1 MFCIELMNNVHIY
14 FVCMKLTRDDIEI
27 AVAIAEEGTIT
38 AAARRLH
45 LSQSALSH
53 HLKSLEDRI
62 GSALFVRQPRCM
74 APTAIG
80 EEFIRRGTL
89 IQIEFRQMELD
100 LATMAQGAA
109 QVIRLGT
116 QCYTSYHWL
125 PSLVRRHSSLAQR
138 VRLRIVPEATQR
150 VVDALIHGEIDFA
163 ILSKEGQDDR
173 LHYWHLLQDEI
184 VLVVAKDHPLSGKRT
199 IMPEDLRGQS
209 LLIHTTPDGRH
220 VVVDGLLASHGV
232 RPQEVIRLQLTE
244 AILEMAA
251 AGMGVAAAAR
261 WMVSAAA
268 KARGLSLISFG
279 PQPVV
284 RQWRCAVLRGSP
296 RHSEFS
302 ELAAAL
308 RSLLTSGEEPEDV
321 GIEPNAEVLV

>member
-1 MFCIELMNNVHIY
+1 MR
-14 FVCMKLTRDDIEI
+14 LTRDDIDI
-27 AVAIAEEGTIT
+27 AVTIADEGTLT

-53 HLKSLEDRI
+53 RLKDLEERI
-62 GSALFVRQPRCM
+62 GSALFVRQPRRM
-74 APTAIG
+74 APTAVG
-80 EEFIRRGTL
+80 EELIQRGTL
-89 IQIEFRQMELD
+89 IQLEFRQLELD
-100 LATMAQGAA
+100 LAAMAQGGA

-125 PSLVRRHSSLAQR
+125 PSLVRRHSDLAQR
-138 VRLRIVPEATQR
+138 VRLRIVPEVTQR
-150 VVDALIHGEIDFA
+150 VEDALIRGEIDFA

-173 LHYWHLLQDEI
+173 LHYWHLLHDEI
-184 VLVVAKDHPLSGKRT
+184 VLIVAKDHPLSGRSR
-199 IMPEDLRGQS
+199 IMPEDLRGES
-209 LLIHTTPDGRH
+209 LLIHSTPDGRH

-261 WMVSAAA
+261 WMISSAAR
-268 KARGLSLISFG
+268 ARGLSLIPFG
-279 PQPVV
+279 PQPVM
-284 RQWRCAVLRGSP
+284 RQWRCAALRGNP
-296 RHSEFS
+296 RHGEFS

-308 RSLLTSGEEPEDV
+308 TSLMSSGDEQEKAGSDQKSEL
-321 GIEPNAEVLV
+321 LV

>member
-1 MFCIELMNNVHIY
+1 MR
-14 FVCMKLTRDDIEI
+14 LTRDDIDI
-27 AVAIAEEGTIT
+27 AVTIAEEGTLT

-53 HLKSLEDRI
+53 HLKDLEERI
-62 GSALFVRQPRCM
+62 GSALFVRQPRRM
-74 APTAIG
+74 APTAVG
-80 EEFIRRGTL
+80 EELIQRGTL
-89 IQIEFRQMELD
+89 IQMEFRQLELD

-125 PSLVRRHSSLAQR
+125 PSLVRRHSDLAQR
-138 VRLRIVPEATQR
+138 VRLRIVPEVTQR
-150 VVDALIHGEIDFA
+150 VEDALIRGEIDFA
-163 ILSKEGQDDR
+163 ILSKEGQNDR

-184 VLVVAKDHPLSGKRT
+184 VLVVAKDHPLSGRRR
-199 IMPEDLRGQS
+199 IMPEDLRGES
-209 LLIHTTPDGRH
+209 LLIHNTPDGRH

-261 WMVSAAA
+261 WMIASAAS
-268 KARGLSLISFG
+268 ARGLSLIPFG
-279 PQPVV
+279 PHPVV
-284 RQWRCAVLRGSP
+284 RQWRCAVLRGNP
-296 RHSEFS
+296 RHGEFS

-308 RSLLTSGEEPEDV
+308 RSLMSSGDEQEKA
-321 GIEPNAEVLV
+321 GIDQRSEILV

>member
-1 MFCIELMNNVHIY
+1 
-14 FVCMKLTRDDIEI
+14 MKITRDDIEI
-27 AVAIAEEGTIT
+27 AVTIAEEGTIT

-53 HLKSLEDRI
+53 HLKSLEARV
-62 GSALFVRQPRCM
+62 GSTIFVRQPRCM

-80 EEFIRRGTL
+80 EELIRRGTL
-89 IQIEFRQMELD
+89 IQMEFRQMELD

-116 QCYTSYHWL
+116 QCYTTYHWL
-125 PSLVRRHSSLAQR
+125 PSLVRRHSNLAQR

-150 VVDALIHGEIDFA
+150 VVDALIRGEIDFA
-163 ILSKEGQDDR
+163 ILSSEGKDDR

-184 VLVVAKDHPLSGKRT
+184 VLILAKDHPLSGRRK
-199 IMPEDLRGQS
+199 IMPEDLRGES
-209 LLIHTTPDGRH
+209 LLIHATADGRH

-261 WMVSAAA
+261 WMVESAAN
-268 KARGLSLISFG
+268 ARGLTLISFG

-284 RQWRCAVLRGSP
+284 RHWRCAVLRGSP
-296 RHSEFS
+296 RQREFS

-308 RSLLTSGEEPEDV
+308 RNLMIARDERVEAGVAQSS
-321 GIEPNAEVLV
+321 EVLIEK

>member
-1 MFCIELMNNVHIY
+1 MHIY
-14 FVCMKLTRDDIEI
+14 SVAANDMRITRDDIEI

-53 HLKSLEDRI
+53 HLKSLEERI

-74 APTAIG
+74 APTAVG
-80 EEFIRRGTL
+80 EEFIRRGSL
-89 IQIEFRQMELD
+89 IQLEFRQMELD

-125 PSLVRRHSSLAQR
+125 PSLVSRHSSLAQR

-150 VVDALIHGEIDFA
+150 AVDALIHGEIDFA
-163 ILSKEGQDDR
+163 ILSSEGQDDR

-184 VLVVAKDHPLSGKRT
+184 VLVVAKDHPLSRKRK
-199 IMPEDLRGQS
+199 IMPEDLRGES
-209 LLIHTTPDGRH
+209 LLIHSTPDGRH

-261 WMVSAAA
+261 WMVSSAAS
-268 KARGLSLISFG
+268 ARGLSLVSFG

-296 RHSEFS
+296 RHKEFS

-308 RSLLTSGEEPEDV
+308 RSLLTSGDEPGEV
-321 GIEPNAEVLV
+321 GVEQRVEALIEN

>member
-1 MFCIELMNNVHIY
+1 
-14 FVCMKLTRDDIEI
+14 MKLTRDDIEI
-27 AVAIAEEGTIT
+27 AVSIAEEGTIT
-38 AAARRLH
+38 AAAKRLH

-53 HLKSLEDRI
+53 HLKSLEERI

-74 APTAIG
+74 APTAVG

-89 IQIEFRQMELD
+89 IQMEFRQMELD

-138 VRLRIVPEATQR
+138 VRLRIVPEVTQR

-163 ILSKEGQDDR
+163 IMSKEGQDDR

-184 VLVVAKDHPLSGKRT
+184 VLVVARDHPLSAKQQ
-199 IMPEDLRGQS
+199 ILPEDLRGES

-244 AILEMAA
+244 AILEMTA

-261 WMVSAAA
+261 WMVSSAA

-296 RHSEFS
+296 RHSEFN
-302 ELAAAL
+302 ELASAL
-308 RSLLTSGEEPEDV
+308 RSLLNSRDEAEEV
-321 GIEPNAEVLV
+321 GVEQSAEIFI

>member
-1 MFCIELMNNVHIY
+1 MV
-14 FVCMKLTRDDIEI
+14 
-27 AVAIAEEGTIT
+27 
-38 AAARRLH
+38 
-45 LSQSALSH
+45 
-53 HLKSLEDRI
+53 
-62 GSALFVRQPRCM
+62 
-74 APTAIG
+74 
-80 EEFIRRGTL
+80 
-89 IQIEFRQMELD
+89 
-100 LATMAQGAA
+100 QGAA

-125 PSLVRRHSSLAQR
+125 PSLVRRHSDLAQR

-150 VVDALIHGEIDFA
+150 VEDALIRGEIDFA

-173 LHYWHLLQDEI
+173 LHYWNLLQDEI
-184 VLVVAKDHPLSGKRT
+184 VLVVSKDNPLSSKQR
-199 IMPEDLRGQS
+199 IMPEDLRGES

-261 WMVSAAA
+261 WMVSSAAS
-268 KARGLSLISFG
+268 ARGLSLISFG
-279 PQPVV
+279 PQPVL
-284 RQWRCAVLRGSP
+284 RQWRCAVLRGNP
-296 RHSEFS
+296 RHSEFG

-308 RSLLTSGEEPEDV
+308 RSLMSSRDEPEKIGV
-321 GIEPNAEVLV
+321 NQKSEVLVQNGAGHFSD

>member
-1 MFCIELMNNVHIY
+1 MPPQQTMR
-14 FVCMKLTRDDIEI
+14 LTRDDLEI
-27 AVAIAEEGTIT
+27 AVTIAEAGTLT

-53 HLKSLEDRI
+53 HLKGLEERI

-74 APTAIG
+74 APTAVG
-80 EEFIRRGTL
+80 EELIRRGTL
-89 IQIEFRQMELD
+89 IQMEFRQLELD

-150 VVDALIHGEIDFA
+150 IVEALIRGEIDFA
-163 ILSKEGQDDR
+163 ILATEGQDDR
-173 LHYWHLLQDEI
+173 LHYFNLLQDEI
-184 VLVVAKDHPLSGKRT
+184 VLLVAKDHPLSGKRT
-199 IMPEDLRGQS
+199 IMPEDLRGES

-261 WMVSAAA
+261 WMISSAA

-308 RSLLTSGEEPEDV
+308 RSLLTSDDEQEE
-321 GIEPNAEVLV
+321 AEKVLV

>member
-1 MFCIELMNNVHIY
+1 MR
-14 FVCMKLTRDDIEI
+14 LTRDDIDI
-27 AVAIAEEGTIT
+27 AVTIAEEGTLT

-53 HLKSLEDRI
+53 HLKNLEERI
-62 GSALFVRQPRCM
+62 GSALFIRQPRCM
-74 APTAIG
+74 APTAVG
-80 EEFIRRGTL
+80 EELVRRGIL
-89 IQIEFRQMELD
+89 IQMEFREMELD
-100 LATMAQGAA
+100 LAMMAKGAA

-150 VVDALIHGEIDFA
+150 VEDALIRGEIDFA

-184 VLVVAKDHPLSGKRT
+184 VLIVAKDHPLSGRRR
-199 IMPEDLRGQS
+199 IMPEDLRGES

-261 WMVSAAA
+261 WMVTSAAS
-268 KARGLSLISFG
+268 ARGLSLISFG
-279 PQPVV
+279 PQPIV
-284 RQWRCAVLRGSP
+284 RQWRCAALRGSP

-308 RSLLTSGEEPEDV
+308 RSLMSSNNESKEASLAQKS
-321 GIEPNAEVLV
+321 EVLI